1 MQRRTI
7 LTGTALGVAGAAF
20 GLSPSARASTSP
32 SARASASLSAWASAR
47 GPIAIR
53 GVTVIDAAGGVR
65 RGCTVLLRGDRIVD
79 AGPAQRVPIPHDATV
94 LDGAGKYLIPGLADM
109 HTHAVGIDDTDP
121 ELYVVNGVTTT
132 RQMSGSAQARAW
144 QQQIAAGAR
153 LGPRWSIGSRI
164 VDGAPSLWDGLD
176 VDGSVHVSVANPA
189 EARSAVRREHAAGAA
204 FIKTYTRLSRDSF
217 LAIADECGKLGL
229 PFLGHVPD
237 FVALTEA
244 ADRGMRTVEH
254 LFEIWFDTSSQEER
268 LRRAVA
274 AVPIGPGDYNG
285 WFTKMHPYEYA
296 AARSYDRRKA
306 ARVFDRIAR
315 HGTFVTPTLVL
326 HETNDMPERIRRHD
340 PRYRYFSPDV
350 IDYWDWALDN
360 LYLPGRT
367 PARIAESRELFRRRL
382 ALTAGLADAG
392 VPLMTGTDLGT
403 TYLMPGFSVHD
414 ELALFVR
421 AGLKPIEALA
431 AATLNPARYLGRP
444 DQGVIRRGAVA
455 DLVLLDADPLHDIR
469 NSTRI
474 DSVFVGGVHL
484 GPARRRRMLADIEA
498 AASRPKPAAAAPVAF
513 RGCPCHGGSRSQL
526 SAAAEPTAA

>member
-1 MQRRTI
+1 MRRRTI
-7 LTGTALGVAGAAF
+7 LTGTALGVAGAAL
-20 GLSPSARASTSP
+20 GSPPSAGTAAGAA
-32 SARASASLSAWASAR
+32 ARKL
-47 GPIAIR
+47 IAIR
-53 GVTVIDAAGGVR
+53 GVTLIDASAGVR
-65 RGCTVLLRGDRIVD
+65 RGCTVLIGGDRIVD
-79 AGPAQRVPIPHDATV
+79 AGPAQRVPVPHDAAI

-132 RQMSGSAQARAW
+132 RQMSGSPQARAW
-144 QQQIAAGAR
+144 RGQIAAGAR

-176 VDGSVHVSVANPA
+176 ADGSVHVSVANPA
-189 EARSAVRREHAAGAA
+189 QARSAVRREHAAGAD
-204 FIKTYTRLSRDSF
+204 FIKTYTRLTRASF
-217 LAIADECGKLGL
+217 LAVADESAKLGL

-244 ADRGMRTVEH
+244 SDRGLRTVEH
-254 LFEIWFDTSSQEER
+254 LFEVWYDTSSEEDR

-306 ARVFDRIAR
+306 ARVFHRIAR
-315 HGTFVTPTLVL
+315 NGTFCTPTLVL
-326 HETNDMPERIRRHD
+326 HETNDMPERIRRDD
-340 PRYRYFSPDV
+340 PRYRYVSPDV
-350 IDYWDWALDN
+350 IGYWDWALDN

-382 ALTAGLADAG
+382 GLTAALAEAG

-403 TYLMPGFSVHD
+403 TYLMPGFSLHD

-421 AGLKPIEALA
+421 AGLKPLEALT
-431 AATLNPARYLGRP
+431 AATLHPARYLGRR
-444 DQGVIRRGAVA
+444 DQGVISRGAVA

-469 NSTRI
+469 NTTRI
-474 DSVFVGGVHL
+474 DSVFVRGTHI
-484 GPARRRRMLADIEA
+484 GPAQRTQILADIEA
-498 AASRPKPAAAAPVAF
+498 AAQRPKPAGAAPVAF
-513 RGCPCHGGSRSQL
+513 HGCPCHGTVRPGIPS
-526 SAAAEPTAA
+526 